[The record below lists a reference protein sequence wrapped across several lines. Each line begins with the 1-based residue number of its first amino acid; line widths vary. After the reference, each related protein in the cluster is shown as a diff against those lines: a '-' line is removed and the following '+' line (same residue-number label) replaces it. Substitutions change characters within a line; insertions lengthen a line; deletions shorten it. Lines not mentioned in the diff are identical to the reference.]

1 MPYAENAGVRI
12 RYEVYGS
19 GPTLVLQHGFT
30 QSIEDWIEC
39 GCMAALAPK
48 YRVIPIDARGHGL
61 SDKPLDEREH
71 ALEHRAR
78 DVTAV
83 LDATGTKQA
92 GFWGYSMGCIRGS
105 GKTATFGWPDIPRLE
120 ELRNAWFDATD
131 EAAQAA
137 ICREMQVVAVETVPC
152 APAGI
157 FYQPTAYSKTLT
169 DVPRGVAQFRECAV
183 SEAADWDQPVRY
195 IERTHAW
202 YDALGYG
209 NPYRYAHYADVPF
222 TPLAKPLTACRIA
235 LLTTAAP
242 WQPDKG
248 DQSAK
253 APYNAAAKFYA
264 VYSGDSAVDHDLRVS
279 HVGVDRAELQDDPN
293 CWFPL
298 PALRRAAGAERIG
311 GLTVRFHGVPTN
323 RSQRHTIETDAPESV
338 RRCREDGA
346 DAAILV
352 PNCPVCHQTMSLV
365 ARALEQDGIPTVV
378 MGAAKDIVELC
389 GVPRFLFSDFPLGNA
404 AGRPFDTASQDGT
417 LALALRVLESAPA
430 ARTTVQNPLRW
441 DASAQWKVNYL
452 NLDRLTPEELARRRA
467 QNDVIK
473 EVARGVRETTL
484 SGGA

>member
-1 MPYAENAGVRI
+1 M
-12 RYEVYGS
+12 
-19 GPTLVLQHGFT
+19 F
-30 QSIEDWIEC
+30 
-39 GCMAALAPK
+39 
-48 YRVIPIDARGHGL
+48 
-61 SDKPLDEREH
+61 
-71 ALEHRAR
+71 RAVSR
-78 DVTAV
+78 SST
-83 LDATGTKQA
+83 
-92 GFWGYSMGCIRGS
+92 
-105 GKTATFGWPDIPRLE
+105 
-120 ELRNAWFDATD
+120 
-131 EAAQAA
+131 
-137 ICREMQVVAVETVPC
+137 
-152 APAGI
+152 
-157 FYQPTAYSKTLT
+157 
-169 DVPRGVAQFRECAV
+169 ECAV
-183 SEAADWDQPVRY
+183 SEAFAADWDQPVRY
-195 IERTHAW
+195 IEKTHAW

-209 NPYRYAHYADVPF
+209 NPYRYAHCADVPF
-222 TPLAKPLTACRIA
+222 APLEKPLAACRIA

-242 WQPDKG
+242 YQPDKG

-264 VYSGDSAVDHDLRVS
+264 VWSGDTAVDHDLRVS

-298 PALRRAAGAERIG
+298 PALRRAVAAGRIG
-311 GLTVRFHGVPTN
+311 ALTARFHGIPTN
-323 RSQRHTIETDAPESV
+323 RSQRHTIETDAPEAV
-338 RRCREDGA
+338 RRCHEDGA

-404 AGRPFDTASQDGT
+404 AGRPFDAPSQDST

-430 ARTTVQNPLRW
+430 ARTTMQNPLRW

-452 NLDRLTPEELARRRA
+452 NLDRLSQEELARRRA

-473 EVARGVRETTL
+473 ETARGVRETTL